1 MIEMADFLHIMNLP
15 ILLRSKMYTSP
26 VLKKRTAS

>member
-1 MIEMADFLHIMNLP
+1 MIEMADFLHIMSLP

-26 VLKKRTAS
+26 VLKRTAS